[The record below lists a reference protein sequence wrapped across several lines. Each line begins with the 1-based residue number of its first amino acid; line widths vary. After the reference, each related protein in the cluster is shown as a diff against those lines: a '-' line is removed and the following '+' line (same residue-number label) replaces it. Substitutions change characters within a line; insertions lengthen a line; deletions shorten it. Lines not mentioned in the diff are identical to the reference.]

1 VFCRF
6 NMKKHHFIQPEFS
19 CNITQGSVSIPST
32 LANSEILKEN
42 ALIKKKMTTLDLPIL
57 YGYKFIDVHPYGMAF
72 FVGPKVTWVWEKHCS
87 TEFTGFH
94 QQKIKE
100 EQYPF
105 QYSGVVGLAVNVSNI
120 FFDFRYEVGLHNT
133 IRSITYNTDLTEAP
147 HNEGKIKLEQRK
159 NILSFSVGVI
169 F

>member
-1 VFCRF
+1 MIEIVCKETLYAYDAYHIVKSFF
-6 NMKKHHFIQPEFS
+6 PEAE
-19 CNITQGSVSIPST
+19 IT
-32 LANSEILKEN
+32 
-42 ALIKKKMTTLDLPIL
+42 
-57 YGYKFIDVHPYGMAF
+57 
-72 FVGPKVTWVWEKHCS
+72 
-87 TEFTGFH
+87 
-94 QQKIKE
+94 QKIKE

>member
-1 VFCRF
+1 
-6 NMKKHHFIQPEFS
+6 
-19 CNITQGSVSIPST
+19 
-32 LANSEILKEN
+32 
-42 ALIKKKMTTLDLPIL
+42 MTTLDLPIL
-57 YGYKFIDVHPYGMAF
+57 YGYKFIDVHPYGWHFRRSQGDM
-72 FVGPKVTWVWEKHCS
+72 GMGEHCS

-94 QQKIKE
+94 QQEIKE

-159 NILSFSVGVI
+159 NILSFRFGVI

>member
-1 VFCRF
+1 
-6 NMKKHHFIQPEFS
+6 
-19 CNITQGSVSIPST
+19 
-32 LANSEILKEN
+32 
-42 ALIKKKMTTLDLPIL
+42 MTTLDLPIL

-72 FVGPKVTWVWEKHCS
+72 FVGPKVTWVWKKHCS
-87 TEFTGFH
+87 TKFTGFH
-94 QQKIKE
+94 QQEIKE

>member
-1 VFCRF
+1 MGMGETLF
-6 NMKKHHFIQPEFS
+6 NRIYR
-19 CNITQGSVSIPST
+19 
-32 LANSEILKEN
+32 
-42 ALIKKKMTTLDLPIL
+42 LP
-57 YGYKFIDVHPYGMAF
+57 P
-72 FVGPKVTWVWEKHCS
+72 
-87 TEFTGFH
+87 TGN
-94 QQKIKE
+94 KGK
-100 EQYPF
+100 QYPF

-147 HNEGKIKLEQRK
+147 HNEGEIKLEQRK